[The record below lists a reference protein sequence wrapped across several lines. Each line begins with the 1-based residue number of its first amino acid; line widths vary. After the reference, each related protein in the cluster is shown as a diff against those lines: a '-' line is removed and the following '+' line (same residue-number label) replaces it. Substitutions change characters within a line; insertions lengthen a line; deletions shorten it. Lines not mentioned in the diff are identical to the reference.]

1 MMFQLRHPHLG
12 FVVIDSPLKSY
23 ADPKS
28 KEQRDIAV
36 STVTDRF
43 YAWLAKWQGPGQL
56 VILENQEIKDDSK
69 ALLKPLEFI
78 GDGDEDG
85 RPGFYPGTPSAKD
98 GASLEP

>member
-1 MMFQLRHPHLG
+1 MEHAVGEEYPHLG

-28 KEQRDIAV
+28 KEQRDVAV
-36 STVTDRF
+36 STVTERF

-69 ALLKPLEFI
+69 AVLEPLEFV

-85 RPGFYPGTPSAKD
+85 RRGFYPGTQGAADVSA
-98 GASLEP
+98 S